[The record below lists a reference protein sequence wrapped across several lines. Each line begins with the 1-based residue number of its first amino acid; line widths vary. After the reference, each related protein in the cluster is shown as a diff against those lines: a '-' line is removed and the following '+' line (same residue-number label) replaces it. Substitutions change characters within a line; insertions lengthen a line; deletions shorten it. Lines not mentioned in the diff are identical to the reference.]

1 MTNKFFFSKAFW
13 GFLLFLFFLLAYSLT
28 LCPTVFWWDSGEFI
42 ANIAVLGIPH
52 RPGFPIYILL
62 GKFFSLPPFFNL
74 ALQINFLSALFS
86 AFSLLVF
93 YFAFFEILN
102 LFFPRI
108 AHKKTQ
114 ATVSASAF
122 LLVLGFT
129 YSFWIQAVRA
139 EVYSLSLLFFAVL
152 LFSSLLYLKSCHLKY
167 IYLFFFVL
175 GLGLG
180 NHHLSLLSTIPALFF
195 LLLCSSPHNESV
207 VRNSSFIINVRRL
220 PLYLLF
226 FLSGL
231 SIYLYLPIRSISNPL
246 LAWGDTQSLSG
257 SASSVFALESLKNL
271 NLNFLS
277 NMGEK
282 IFGTI
287 YLFYDQLTLI
297 CFLISLLG
305 MIFLAKHSKKFWI
318 FLLLLIMGNCAS
330 VIFMTTEF
338 ISTNPDLHGYLLS
351 SLFSLAFLYGLG
363 VFFIMDGIKN
373 HSSII
378 RHLSLVIFL
387 LISFI
392 PLSKHFTYA
401 NLSNNRI
408 AHNYGYNTIHHLDS
422 NSVLFV
428 DNVNLSFIL
437 RELQY
442 AEGTRR
448 DVKIIERGLLS
459 FNWYADQKRSEFGS
473 TGKELK
479 DLFSGIPDHLSGK
492 ALFYA
497 ILKKCLNQNTP
508 TYMEFTEGDS
518 DLVNYLI
525 PSGYVFK
532 LSEKRMDQIPEE
544 ILLSQKRWEKNGFFD
559 LGDDKFQKD
568 WDAKRVFALSFYRL
582 GLFYEK
588 RGMTSFALDKFEQV
602 RKIDPHNKELLA
614 KIKELR
620 KDQRLSGMTNSD
632 SSF

>member
-1 MTNKFFFSKAFW
+1 MTNKFFVSKAFW
-13 GFLLFLFFLLAYSLT
+13 GPLLFLFFLLAYTLT
-28 LCPTVFWWDSGEFI
+28 LCPTVFWWDSGELI

-62 GKFFSLPPFFNL
+62 GKFFSLLPFFNL
-74 ALQINFLSALFS
+74 ALEINFLSTLFS
-86 AFSLLVF
+86 AFSLLTF
-93 YFAFFEILN
+93 YFAFFEILD
-102 LFFPRI
+102 LFFPKI
-108 AHKKTQ
+108 AQKKTQ

-129 YSFWIQAVRA
+129 YSFWIQAVRT
-139 EVYSLSLLFFAVL
+139 EVYSLSVLFFALL
-152 LFSSLLYLKSCHLKY
+152 LFSSLRYLKSRHLKY
-167 IYLFFFVL
+167 IFLFFFLL

-180 NHHLSLLSTIPALFF
+180 NHHLSLLSTTPALFF
-195 LLLCSSPHNESV
+195 LIFFSSIGGEFIHRKSV
-207 VRNSSFIINVRRL
+207 IRNSSFVINVRRF

-231 SIYLYLPIRSISNPL
+231 SVYLYLPIRSLSNPL

-277 NMGEK
+277 NIGEK
-282 IFGTI
+282 ISGLF
-287 YLFYDQLTLI
+287 YLFYDQLTLV
-297 CFLISLLG
+297 CFLVSLLG
-305 MIFLAKHSKKFWI
+305 MIFLAKHSKKILLF
-318 FLLLLIMGNCAS
+318 FLLLVMGNCAS

-338 ISTNPDLHGYLLS
+338 IPTNPDLHGYLLS
-351 SLFSLAFLYGLG
+351 SVFSLAFLYGLG
-363 VFFIMDGIKN
+363 VFFLINGIRN
-373 HSSII
+373 RPSII
-378 RHLSLVIFL
+378 RHSSLVIFL

-408 AHNYGYNTIHHLDS
+408 AHYYGYNIIHHLDS

-437 RELQY
+437 RELKY
-442 AEGTRR
+442 AEGTRT

-459 FNWYADQKRSEFGS
+459 FDWYADQKR
-473 TGKELK
+473 KELK
-479 DLFSGIPDHLSGK
+479 DLFSGIPNHLSGR

-497 ILKKCLNQNTP
+497 ILEKCLDQNAP

-518 DLVNYLI
+518 NLVNYLI

-532 LSEKRMDQIPEE
+532 LSKKRMDHIPEE

-559 LGDDKFQKD
+559 LGDDNFQKD
-568 WDAKRVFALSFYRL
+568 WDAQRVFALSLYRL

-588 RGMTSFALDKFEQV
+588 RRMTFYALDKFEQV
-602 RKIDPHNKELLA
+602 RKIDPHNEELLA
-614 KIKELR
+614 KIEELR
-620 KDQRLSGMTNSD
+620 KDQGLSGMTNSD
-632 SSF
+632 SAF